1 MTKPKT
7 FNFKKTLIFMM
18 IIFIIVVTFIEALFS
33 FFSKAGI
40 DAYLQNFTYPTIIKF
55 SIAKLVGAL
64 IYGLFMAFI
73 LKNKAKKLAENK

>member
-1 MTKPKT
+1 
-7 FNFKKTLIFMM
+7 M

-64 IYGLFMAFI
+64 IYGLFMTFI
-73 LKNKAKKLAENK
+73 LKRRAKKLAQK

>member
-1 MTKPKT
+1 MTNPKN

-18 IIFIIVVTFIEALFS
+18 VTFIVVVTFIEALFS
-33 FFSKAGI
+33 FFSKVGI
-40 DAYLQNFTYPTIIKF
+40 DAYLQNFTYPAIIKF

-73 LKNKAKKLAENK
+73 LKRRAKKMADK